1 AVGTA
6 LSVGTGV
13 TVAEGTDSV
22 GTASVGT
29 ARRYPTDSPI
39 DLVGHTP
46 PERPPA
52 TSSAAPIDLVGNP
65 PPERP
70 PATSSAGRR
79 RRARRGQSRRR
90 LRTTVDWLAVASS
103 VPAWFHR
110 CTDPW
115 PNPEWSPSMRT
126 SISTHSL

>member
-1 AVGTA
+1 MPCSGTGCRAQNPRPPSRRTVVARSSDATTSAVGTA

-52 TSSAAPIDLVGNP
+52 TSSAAPIDLVGHT

-70 PATSSAGRR
+70 
-79 RRARRGQSRRR
+79 
-90 LRTTVDWLAVASS
+90 
-103 VPAWFHR
+103 
-110 CTDPW
+110 
-115 PNPEWSPSMRT
+115 
-126 SISTHSL
+126 